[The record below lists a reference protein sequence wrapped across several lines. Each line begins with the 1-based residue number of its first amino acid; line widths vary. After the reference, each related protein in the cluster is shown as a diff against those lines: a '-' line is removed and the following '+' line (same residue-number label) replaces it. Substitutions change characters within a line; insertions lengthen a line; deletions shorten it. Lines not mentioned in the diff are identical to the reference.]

1 MSVRMEPA
9 VIVFIRA
16 AGIRG
21 KIQIMSDEKRINM
34 SGNFVVCDVQEE
46 YIEHLF
52 GILSEQLP
60 GAYQFYLFH
69 DSEKMM
75 EFIEQT
81 ETDVLLTCEE
91 YREKIRYVPGIRKK
105 FIFTENRKK
114 HRDTGDIPIFRYQP
128 AGKILSEIKNGIRE
142 SAQINV
148 TAEIPVRK
156 RPEGKSY
163 PQKKGRERIRAEPEQ
178 IRARGRPQRNI
189 MRDETQVRGIIGIY
203 SPVHRIGKT
212 RFAMRM
218 GQKIAEKMPV
228 LYLNLEGYSGGN
240 HYFPEKTTHNLGDL
254 IYCMKQERTDY
265 GLKIS
270 SMTGQSGGMDYIL
283 PMENESDLRTIRGNE
298 WLRLFEDILEKCI
311 YEVLILDLG
320 DCIDGLYEILRSCVR
335 VYTPYIRESAAM
347 AKMEQYEQNLIA
359 TGYGD
364 VLSRTVKK
372 QMQMRAREEERDE
385 YMR

>member
-1 MSVRMEPA
+1 MYWNEE
-9 VIVFIRA
+9 IVQKLEWNGEI
-16 AGIRG
+16 
-21 KIQIMSDEKRINM
+21 SNLDEK
-34 SGNFVVCDVQEE
+34 
-46 YIEHLF
+46 
-52 GILSEQLP
+52 
-60 GAYQFYLFH
+60 
-69 DSEKMM
+69 
-75 EFIEQT
+75 
-81 ETDVLLTCEE
+81 
-91 YREKIRYVPGIRKK
+91 
-105 FIFTENRKK
+105 
-114 HRDTGDIPIFRYQP
+114 
-128 AGKILSEIKNGIRE
+128 
-142 SAQINV
+142 
-148 TAEIPVRK
+148 
-156 RPEGKSY
+156 
-163 PQKKGRERIRAEPEQ
+163 
-178 IRARGRPQRNI
+178 
-189 MRDETQVRGIIGIY
+189 
-203 SPVHRIGKT
+203 
-212 RFAMRM
+212 
-218 GQKIAEKMPV
+218 QKIAEKMPV

-240 HYFPEKTTHNLGDL
+240 HYFPEKTTQNLGDL

-270 SMTGQSGGMDYIL
+270 SMTGQAGGMDYIL